1 MKTLLALPLT
11 LFLASL
17 SLQAEA
23 PETDKALAAVRTMI
37 QTQVEAWN
45 RGDLDAFT
53 SCYAEDATFLS
64 PSGLTQGRGEVLARY
79 RKRYPDRKAMGRLR
93 IEPIEMRP
101 VTGAE
106 TDSQGARPSP
116 VYGVSVAA
124 RWEIAYPDEPG
135 KEPASGL
142 TLIVFHRTRDG
153 WEIVQDASM

>member
-1 MKTLLALPLT
+1 MKTLLALPLA
-11 LFLASL
+11 LFLAAL
-17 SLQAEA
+17 PLRAEA
-23 PETDKALAAVRTMI
+23 PETDKALAEVRTMI

-64 PSGLTQGRGEVLARY
+64 PSGLTQGRAEVLARY
-79 RKRYPDRKAMGRLR
+79 RKRYPDRKAMGRLH

-101 VTGAE
+101 VAGE
-106 TDSQGARPSP
+106 PRVQ
-116 VYGVSVAA
+116 GVSVAA
-124 RWEIAYPDEPG
+124 RWEISYPEEPG
-135 KEPASGL
+135 KAPVSGL